1 MTALVLAT
9 SATGAWELVEV
20 GGILLLL
27 GLIAFAA
34 ARIGISAVPFFLL
47 AGLVFGEGG
56 IAKFEVSQGFI
67 TSAANIGALLLL
79 LLLGLEYS
87 AREIASA
94 VNARKSAIVID
105 LLNALP
111 GVLVGYLM
119 GWGTLGMLAM
129 AGITFV
135 SSSGIASQLIRD
147 SGFQRSEVARRTVSV
162 LVVEDL
168 AIAPY
173 LPLVTALVLGVGA
186 VAGALSVGAALI
198 ITGLVLLLGVH
209 NETAISRLLN
219 AREPNALLL
228 TVFGAALLA
237 AGAATLVGFS
247 GAVAA
252 FLVGL
257 ILTGEVADAVRARL
271 SPLRDFFSALF
282 FLFFGLA
289 TNPADIPPVLPTA
302 AVLAV
307 AGVLLKLFVGWWIAR
322 DLTDRMSWRRVG
334 AFLVPRGEFSILIA
348 GLVVGTAFSAELQAL
363 TITYV
368 MLTAV
373 AGSLLLLVFR
383 SGFDRASGA

>member
-1 MTALVLAT
+1 MSALVGAT
-9 SATGAWELVEV
+9 SVTGAIELVEV

-27 GLIAFAA
+27 GLVAFAA
-34 ARIGISAVPFFLL
+34 ARIGISAVPFFLV

-56 IAKFEVSQGFI
+56 ITKLEVSQGFI
-67 TSAANIGALLLL
+67 ASAANIGALLLL

-94 VNARKSAIVID
+94 VASRKSVIFVD
-105 LLNALP
+105 LLNAIP
-111 GVLVGYLM
+111 GLIVGYVM
-119 GWGTLGMLAM
+119 QWGTLGMLAM
-129 AGITFV
+129 AGITFI

-173 LPLVTALVLGVGA
+173 LPLVTALVLGVG
-186 VAGALSVGAALI
+186 VVGGIVSVGAALA
-198 ITGLVLLLGVH
+198 ITGLVLLIGVR
-209 NETAISRLLN
+209 NPTAVSRLLN

-237 AGAATLVGFS
+237 AGAATFIGFS

-257 ILTGEVADAVRARL
+257 LLTGEVADAVRARL

-289 TNPADIPPVLPTA
+289 TDPADIPTVLPLA
-302 AVLAV
+302 AALAV
-307 AGVLLKLFVGWWIAR
+307 AGVGLKMFVGWWIAK

-348 GLVVGTAFSAELQAL
+348 GLVVGVSYSEQLQAL

-373 AGSLLLLVFR
+373 IGSVLLLIFR
-383 SGFDRASGA
+383 SGFERSSVE

>member
-1 MTALVLAT
+1 MTNLVYAT
-9 SATGAWELVEV
+9 SVSGALELVEI

-27 GLIAFAA
+27 GIVAFLA

-56 IAKFEVSQGFI
+56 ITDLAVSQGFI
-67 TSAANIGALLLL
+67 ASAANIGALLLL

-87 AREIASA
+87 AREIADA
-94 VNARKSAIVID
+94 VASRKSVILVD
-105 LLNALP
+105 LLNAVP
-111 GVLVGYLM
+111 GALAGYAL
-119 GWGTLGMLAM
+119 GWGTLGILAL
-129 AGITFV
+129 AGITFI
-135 SSSGIASQLIRD
+135 SSSGIAAQLIRD

-173 LPLVTALVLGVGA
+173 LPLVTALVLGVGVLGGA
-186 VAGALSVGAALI
+186 VSVGAALV
-198 ITGLVLLLGVH
+198 ITALVLFIGVH
-209 NETAISRLLN
+209 NETAVARLLN

-257 ILTGEVADAVRARL
+257 LLTGEVANTVRARL

-289 TNPADIPPVLPTA
+289 TNPADIPDVLPLA
-302 AVLAV
+302 ALLAV
-307 AGVLLKLFVGWWIAR
+307 AGIGIKMFVGWWIAR
-322 DLTDRMSWRRVG
+322 DMSDQMSWRRVG

-348 GLVVGTAFSAELQAL
+348 GLVVGPHFSEQLQAL

-368 MLTAV
+368 MLTAL
-373 AGSLLLLVFR
+373 AGSVLLLIFR
-383 SGFDRASGA
+383 SGFLKGSPN